1 MLRTTAREL
10 AIRLS
15 YEMNFAD
22 RPIEELLKEHLTP
35 ERFQELSRE
44 DDLYD
49 QLPNEKQMQYIIR
62 LVKGVALHRSELD
75 SYIEKYATGWKFARI
90 PMVAAAIMRV
100 AMYEVLYMDDIPN
113 GVAINEA
120 LELCR
125 KYESDEVV
133 KFTNGILGTFVR
145 KEALE

>member
-1 MLRTTAREL
+1 MLRSTAREI

-22 RPIEELLKEHLTP
+22 QPIDELLKEHLTSQ
-35 ERFQELSRE
+35 RFQELRE
-44 DDLYD
+44 EDPLYAE
-49 QLPNEKQMQYIIR
+49 LPNEKQLAYITR

-75 SYIEKYATGWKFARI
+75 SYIEKYAVGWKFARI
-90 PMVAAAIMRV
+90 PMVAAAIMRI

-120 LELCR
+120 LELCK

-133 KFTNGILGTFVR
+133 KFTNGILGTFIR
-145 KEALE
+145 KEV